1 MKIFQRFFIL
11 HSSFFILIISF
22 LSLLSAKAQ
31 VTVDAKLDS
40 ADIFIGSRMGIS
52 LEVSADAKDEVE
64 LPEYDSL
71 QQIVPGLEFMSATP
85 VDTEYVNEGKRMV
98 LKRKYYVTS
107 FDTAL
112 YNIPPMEV
120 KVKGKVYKSKNL
132 GMKVIIPFEIPV
144 GAYHAAAD
152 LCGCTPE
159 G

>member
-1 MKIFQRFFIL
+1 MILHFFMKIFQRFFIL
-11 HSSFFILIISF
+11 HSSFFIFIISF

-98 LKRKYYVTS
+98 LKRKYYVT
-107 FDTAL
+107 
-112 YNIPPMEV
+112 
-120 KVKGKVYKSKNL
+120 
-132 GMKVIIPFEIPV
+132 
-144 GAYHAAAD
+144 
-152 LCGCTPE
+152 
-159 G
+159 